1 MGSMNRKQTLLC
13 ALAFIIPAL
22 VGFFVW
28 SDDGKRSGE
37 DSVVAEITESGN
49 ANEESRVLVYVVGAV
64 KEPGVYELQRG
75 SRVYDAVQAAG
86 NVLPY
91 ADMESVNMAEP
102 VEDAMRVYI
111 PLNPERTTPAG
122 TPLRCSISH
131 HSHSSWSNFERCPAS
146 EPRRQI
152 KLLNTETNMAGS
164 AQKRN

>member
-1 MGSMNRKQTLLC
+1 MGSMNRKQVLLC

-91 ADMESVNMAEP
+91 ADMESVNMAN
-102 VEDAMRVYI
+102 
-111 PLNPERTTPAG
+111 PLKM
-122 TPLRCSISH
+122 L
-131 HSHSSWSNFERCPAS
+131 
-146 EPRRQI
+146 
-152 KLLNTETNMAGS
+152 
-164 AQKRN
+164 

>member
-75 SRVYDAVQAAG
+75 RRGAG
-86 NVLPY
+86 CRKRSSLCGY
-91 ADMESVNMAEP
+91 GK
-102 VEDAMRVYI
+102 RQYG
-111 PLNPERTTPAG
+111 RT
-122 TPLRCSISH
+122 R
-131 HSHSSWSNFERCPAS
+131 
-146 EPRRQI
+146 
-152 KLLNTETNMAGS
+152 
-164 AQKRN
+164 

>member
-1 MGSMNRKQTLLC
+1 MGSMNRKQALLC

-75 SRVYDAVQAAG
+75 SRVYDAVHAAG
-86 NVLPY
+86 NALPY
-91 ADMESVNMAEP
+91 SD
-102 VEDAMRVYI
+102 
-111 PLNPERTTPAG
+111 
-122 TPLRCSISH
+122 
-131 HSHSSWSNFERCPAS
+131 
-146 EPRRQI
+146 
-152 KLLNTETNMAGS
+152 
-164 AQKRN
+164 

>member
-1 MGSMNRKQTLLC
+1 MGSMNRKQALLC

-75 SRVYDAVQAAG
+75 AACMTRCR
-86 NVLPY
+86 LP
-91 ADMESVNMAEP
+91 ETFFL
-102 VEDAMRVYI
+102 MRI
-111 PLNPERTTPAG
+111 WKASIWQNPLKM
-122 TPLRCSISH
+122 L
-131 HSHSSWSNFERCPAS
+131 
-146 EPRRQI
+146 
-152 KLLNTETNMAGS
+152 
-164 AQKRN
+164 